1 MPIVKLSDLEKT
13 IERRKAE
20 KGLAGG
26 DCVMPNSGQ
35 ARTPEKRELLRMIA
49 AEAKERGVSPPF
61 KANF

>member
-26 DCVMPNSGQ
+26 GYVMPNSGQ

-49 AEAKERGVSPPF
+49 AKAKERGLSPPF
-61 KANF
+61 KANY